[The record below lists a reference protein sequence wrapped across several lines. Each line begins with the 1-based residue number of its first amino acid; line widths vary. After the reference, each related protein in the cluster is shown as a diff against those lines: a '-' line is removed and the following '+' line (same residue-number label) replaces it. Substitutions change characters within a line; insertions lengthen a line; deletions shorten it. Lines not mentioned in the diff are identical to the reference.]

1 MKGTEA
7 IGRMQEEA
15 ARYRAAVAKAEARMR
30 ERMRNE

>member
-7 IGRMQEEA
+7 IGRMPEKA
-15 ARYRAAVAKAEARMR
+15 ARYRAAVAKAAVRMG